1 MPKEATDGSEKAIQ
15 EKNKQTNKQEMMGE
29 GEGEG
34 GGAAERKVPK
44 HDYLTLRAPI
54 SISEIRFLV

>member
-29 GEGEG
+29 GEGG
-34 GGAAERKVPK
+34 GQQRG
-44 HDYLTLRAPI
+44 
-54 SISEIRFLV
+54 RFLSMTIWLSGLLSLSLR

>member
-15 EKNKQTNKQEMMGE
+15 EKNKQTNKQEMM